1 MTEKS
6 IPGIDFWVMS
16 IRVHLW
22 LFYVVTLGVNCP
34 TQQRVWETG
43 KEASACMFEWV
54 EKSVN
59 SDLRQSVAAKVKGNV
74 YKRLERPAVM
84 FGLETVSL
92 IKNQDS
98 ELKMLRFSLSDE
110 DRQDN
115 EWSHQGDGTGQT
127 FIRKSLRGQIEM
139 VWTSAEEGQ

>member
-1 MTEKS
+1 M
-6 IPGIDFWVMS
+6 
-16 IRVHLW
+16 
-22 LFYVVTLGVNCP
+22 C
-34 TQQRVWETG
+34 G
-43 KEASACMFEWV
+43 KEVRKWRIECRWGGVGGERCQEGSIT
-54 EKSVN
+54 
-59 SDLRQSVAAKVKGNV
+59 KVLGKI
-74 YKRLERPAVM
+74 YKRVVRPAVM